1 MRLGF
6 EQVKLIIEKGK
17 IMAYQSINPFTNQK
31 LKDYPSHSDQDIQN
45 ALDTAEKILKSEWAQ
60 QADTRIEVL
69 RKLASSMRERKSELA
84 KLMTLDMGK
93 LIKQSEGEIET
104 CAKIAEYYA
113 DHAKE
118 FLAPVSYE
126 TDLGEAWVEHHPL
139 GIIMA
144 VEPWNFPFYQLMR
157 VFAPNCAIGNPVL
170 AKHAGIVPQCAEAF
184 EQLVLDAGAPKGVW
198 TNLFISSD
206 QVAEVIADKRVRGVA
221 LTGSE
226 GAGSA
231 VAEQAGKH
239 LKKSTLELGGNDV
252 FIVLDDADLERA
264 IKLGCQARVNN
275 AGQVCTAAKRFI
287 LHEKIAE
294 QFKTGMLKAFEQLK
308 LGDPLDPETTLGP
321 LSSKDALEKLTKQ
334 VEKAVAQGAT
344 VVTGGKAVDHQGNFY
359 APTILENITRENEA
373 WYEEFFGPVAQIYVA
388 KDDDEIVEIAND
400 SNYGLGGVIHAQD
413 IERAKKLASRVE
425 TGMIWINWFTDTT
438 PELPFGG
445 IKNSGYGHELS
456 IDGFREFVQKKLVV
470 VKSPKK

>member
-1 MRLGF
+1 
-6 EQVKLIIEKGK
+6 
-17 IMAYQSINPFTNQK
+17 MAYQSINPFTNQK

-45 ALDTAEKILKSEWAQ
+45 ALDSAEKTLKSDWSQ
-60 QADTRIEVL
+60 QVDTRIEVL
-69 RKLASSMRERKSELA
+69 RKLASNMREQKSELA

-118 FLAPVSYE
+118 FLAPVSYQ

-184 EQLVLDAGAPKGVW
+184 EKLVLEAGAPKGVW

-206 QVAEVIADKRVRGVA
+206 QVKDVIADKRVRGVA

-294 QFKTGMLKAFEQLK
+294 QFKAGMLKAFEQLK

-321 LSSKDALEKLTKQ
+321 LSSADALEKLTEQ
-334 VEKAVAQGAT
+334 VDKAVEHGAK
-344 VVTGGKAVDHQGNFY
+344 VVTGGKPYEHAGNFY
-359 APTILENITRENEA
+359 QPTILENITRENDA

-388 KDDDEIVEIAND
+388 KGDDEIVEIAND

>member
-1 MRLGF
+1 
-6 EQVKLIIEKGK
+6 
-17 IMAYQSINPFTNQK
+17 MAYQSINPFTNQK
-31 LKDYPSHSDQDIQN
+31 LKDYPSHSDQDIQH
-45 ALDTAEKILKSEWAQ
+45 ALDTAEKILKSEWSQ
-60 QADTRIEVL
+60 QVDTRIAVL
-69 RKLASSMRERKSELA
+69 RKLATNMRAQKSELA
-84 KLMTLDMGK
+84 KLMTQDMGK

-118 FLAPVSYE
+118 FLAPVSYQ

-252 FIVLDDADLERA
+252 FIVLDAADLERA

-294 QFKTGMLKAFEQLK
+294 QFKAGMLKAFEQLK

-321 LSSKDALEKLTKQ
+321 LSSKDALEKLSKQ

-344 VVTGGKAVDHQGNFY
+344 VVTGGKAVEHQGNFY
-359 APTILENITRENEA
+359 A
-373 WYEEFFGPVAQIYVA
+373 
-388 KDDDEIVEIAND
+388 
-400 SNYGLGGVIHAQD
+400 
-413 IERAKKLASRVE
+413 
-425 TGMIWINWFTDTT
+425 
-438 PELPFGG
+438 
-445 IKNSGYGHELS
+445 
-456 IDGFREFVQKKLVV
+456 
-470 VKSPKK
+470 

>member
-1 MRLGF
+1 
-6 EQVKLIIEKGK
+6 
-17 IMAYQSINPFTNQK
+17 MAYQSINPFTNQK
-31 LKDYPSHSDQDIQN
+31 LKDYPTHSDQDIQH
-45 ALDTAEKILKSEWAQ
+45 ALDTAEKILKSEWSQ
-60 QADTRIEVL
+60 QVDTRIEVL
-69 RKLASSMRERKSELA
+69 RKLATNMRAQKSELA
-84 KLMTLDMGK
+84 KLMTQDMGK

-118 FLAPVSYE
+118 FLAPVSYQ

-184 EQLVLDAGAPKGVW
+184 EQLILDAGAPKGVW

-252 FIVLDDADLERA
+252 FIVLDDADLEKA
-264 IKLGCQARVNN
+264 IKIGCQARVNN
-275 AGQVCTAAKRFI
+275 TGQVCTAAKRFI

-294 QFKTGMLKAFEQLK
+294 EFKAGMIKVFEGLKI
-308 LGDPLDPETTLGP
+308 GDPLDPETTLGP
-321 LSSKDALEKLTKQ
+321 LSSADALEKLTEQ
-334 VEKAVAQGAT
+334 VDKAVEYGAK
-344 VVTGGKAVDHQGNFY
+344 VVTGGKPYEHAGNFY
-359 APTILENITRENEA
+359 QPTILENISRDNPA

-388 KDDDEIVEIAND
+388 KDEDEIVSIAND
-400 SNYGLGGVIHAQD
+400 SNYGLGGVIHSQD

-425 TGMIWINWFTDTT
+425 TGMIWINWYTDTA

-470 VKSPKK
+470 VKSPKNKPNTKLESHC